1 MVITGDF
8 PTVISPD
15 NILGACPISP
25 HRLHLCTER
34 SQGVTHVCM
43 TDWWQGQSAHTLRSN
58 RRYSVNMWTL
68 VWSPMPLSVQHES
81 VSSLSNDAQMLL
93 INTSATLMTSLTSVG
108 ANLILQTSQNA
119 LGQKKLAV
127 NDVTLLTHYV

>member
-1 MVITGDF
+1 
-8 PTVISPD
+8 
-15 NILGACPISP
+15 
-25 HRLHLCTER
+25 
-34 SQGVTHVCM
+34 
-43 TDWWQGQSAHTLRSN
+43 
-58 RRYSVNMWTL
+58 
-68 VWSPMPLSVQHES
+68 MPLSVQHES